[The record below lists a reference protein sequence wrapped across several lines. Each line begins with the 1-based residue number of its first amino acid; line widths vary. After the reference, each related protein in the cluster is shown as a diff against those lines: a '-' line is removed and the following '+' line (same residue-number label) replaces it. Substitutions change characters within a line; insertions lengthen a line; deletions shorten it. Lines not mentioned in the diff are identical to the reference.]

1 MQEATVVVGV
11 EIEDVSPLY
20 QTNSSMTPP
29 SISKWP
35 TKQGKKAIRSFIK
48 ISYGEIPQDLFPEVF
63 SRAMITQYASKNFG
77 WGMGRFLL
85 TSTTLN

>member
-35 TKQGKKAIRSFIK
+35 TKQGKK
-48 ISYGEIPQDLFPEVF
+48 
-63 SRAMITQYASKNFG
+63 
-77 WGMGRFLL
+77 
-85 TSTTLN
+85 

>member
-20 QTNSSMTPP
+20 QTNSSTTPP

-35 TKQGKKAIRSFIK
+35 TKQGKK
-48 ISYGEIPQDLFPEVF
+48 
-63 SRAMITQYASKNFG
+63 
-77 WGMGRFLL
+77 
-85 TSTTLN
+85 